1 MWLTKK
7 SKYQTKCHSGL
18 GPESRIVRTPL
29 DRGSKTAMTD
39 GLFGQPQL

>member
-1 MWLTKK
+1 MRLSQNQIKL
-7 SKYQTKCHSGL
+7 KCHSGL
-18 GPESRIVRTPL
+18 DPESRIVRTPL